1 MRQYEHTNSKGVT
14 FYLMKADV
22 ELISG
27 RLQTIYYFA
36 RNPKQSKGEQTELPA
51 DRKVIE
57 NPRNGFL
64 TCVKEKQRI

>member
-1 MRQYEHTNSKGVT
+1 
-14 FYLMKADV
+14 MKADV